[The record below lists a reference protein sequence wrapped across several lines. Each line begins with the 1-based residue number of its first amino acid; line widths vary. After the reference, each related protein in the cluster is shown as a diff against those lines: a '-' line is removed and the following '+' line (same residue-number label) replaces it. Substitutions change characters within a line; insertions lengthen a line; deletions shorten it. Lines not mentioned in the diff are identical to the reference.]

1 MGSLISL
8 GERIDTISAL
18 NDNLDNTIENLQKE
32 KDSYKAIAEN
42 LESSNVDLVDR
53 VKSLEEQLSGIEEQ
67 NDSLSQ
73 HNEDL
78 RSIITFLNQAGLD
91 LNATVEGVADY
102 LAEEISENVGLVMRD
117 LELSYENVY
126 FYWRCATSFDF
137 LYGTKPWMLDRDMA
151 IGENDYGDVMEF
163 IDEHVLTET
172 CASKSD
178 FVNFLVNDDFINYAG
193 SSPPVDI
200 SFNTLESGVERY
212 STMMMQHY
220 FSNDD
225 SNGLT
230 EEDWNTADYDCQ
242 NIPTDKRY
250 IWTQN

>member
-1 MGSLISL
+1 MESLKAL
-8 GERIDTISAL
+8 GERIETISAL
-18 NDNLDNTIENLQKE
+18 HDNLDDTIESLEREKE
-32 KDSYKAIAEN
+32 SYKKIAEN

-53 VKSLEEQLSGIEEQ
+53 VESLEEQLSGIEEQ
-67 NDSLSQ
+67 NDSLSK

-102 LAEEISENVGLVMRD
+102 LADEISENEQLVMRD

-126 FYWRCATSFDF
+126 LYWRCATSFEF
-137 LYGTKPWMLDRDMA
+137 IYSNKPWMLDRDTA
-151 IGENDYGDVMEF
+151 IGENDYDDVMEF

-178 FVNFLVNDDFINYAG
+178 FVNFLVNDKFINYKG
-193 SSPPVDI
+193 DNPPVEI

-225 SNGLT
+225 NNGLT
-230 EEDWNTADYDCQ
+230 EEDWNTARYDCQ
-242 NIPTDKRY
+242 NIPIDERY
-250 IWTQN
+250 VWAQN